1 MSRKKIRRII
11 LAVSLFYMIVAVLA
25 IFMLKDN
32 ESVLAKQTM
41 AEILFGKK
49 TEAEKTTASESPDD
63 ILGKWTRAAAEHST
77 EAWAGKTT
85 FSETVTE
92 KWTEAATEWM
102 TEAVKEKV
110 TEMPTEK
117 VTEAAT
123 EKVTQ
128 AATEKVTEAVT
139 EKVTEMPTEKVT
151 EAATEKK
158 TEEAQKA
165 RVVVA
170 PQADGKYYAFDS
182 LNTSQYLLMR
192 ESATK
197 QSKAIA
203 QLKAHTTG
211 ALIERGDS
219 WSKVAANGKVG
230 YCYTPYIRIREVTR
244 EEYEE
249 ILTKADIAY

>member
-11 LAVSLFYMIVAVLA
+11 LAVSLFYVIVAVLA
-25 IFMLKDN
+25 FFMLKDN

-63 ILGKWTRAAAEHST
+63 ILGKWTRAATEHST

-85 FSETVTE
+85 FSEAVTE
-92 KWTEAATEWM
+92 KVTEMPT
-102 TEAVKEKV
+102 EKV

-123 EKVTQ
+123 EKVTE
-128 AATEKVTEAVT
+128 AATEKVTETAT
-139 EKVTEMPTEKVT
+139 EKV
-151 EAATEKK
+151 TEKK

-219 WSKVAANGKVG
+219 WSKVAVNGKVG

>member
-11 LAVSLFYMIVAVLA
+11 LAVSLFYVIVAVLA
-25 IFMLKDN
+25 FFMLKDN

-49 TEAEKTTASESPDD
+49 TDAEKTTASESPDD
-63 ILGKWTRAAAEHST
+63 ILGKWTRAATEHST

-85 FSETVTE
+85 FSEAVTE
-92 KWTEAATEWM
+92 KVTEMPT
-102 TEAVKEKV
+102 EKV

-123 EKVTQ
+123 GKVTQ
-128 AATEKVTEAVT
+128 AA
-139 EKVTEMPTEKVT
+139 TEKVT

>member
-11 LAVSLFYMIVAVLA
+11 LAVSFFYVIVAVLA
-25 IFMLKDN
+25 FFMLKDN

-49 TEAEKTTASESPDD
+49 TDAEKTTASESPDD
-63 ILGKWTRAAAEHST
+63 ILGKWTRAATEHPT

-85 FSETVTE
+85 FSEAVTE
-92 KWTEAATEWM
+92 KVTEAATEWM
-102 TEAVKEKV
+102 TEAA
-110 TEMPTEK
+110 TEK
-117 VTEAAT
+117 VTE
-123 EKVTQ
+123 

-139 EKVTEMPTEKVT
+139 EKVTEMPTEKVTQAATEKVT

-211 ALIERGDS
+211 ALIERGGS
-219 WSKVAANGKVG
+219 WSKVAVNGKVG

>member
-11 LAVSLFYMIVAVLA
+11 LAVSLFYVIVAVLA
-25 IFMLKDN
+25 FFMLKDN

-63 ILGKWTRAAAEHST
+63 ILGKWTRAAT
-77 EAWAGKTT
+77 EMPT
-85 FSETVTE
+85 
-92 KWTEAATEWM
+92 
-102 TEAVKEKV
+102 EKV

-128 AATEKVTEAVT
+128 AATEKVTEAAT
-139 EKVTEMPTEKVT
+139 EKVTER
-151 EAATEKK
+151 K

-165 RVVVA
+165 RVVVT

>member
-11 LAVSLFYMIVAVLA
+11 LAVSLFYVIVAVLA
-25 IFMLKDN
+25 FFMLKDN

-63 ILGKWTRAAAEHST
+63 ILGKWTRAATEHST

-85 FSETVTE
+85 FSEAVT
-92 KWTEAATEWM
+92 
-102 TEAVKEKV
+102 EKV

-123 EKVTQ
+123 EKVTE
-128 AATEKVTEAVT
+128 AATEKVTETAT
-139 EKVTEMPTEKVT
+139 EKV
-151 EAATEKK
+151 TEKK

-219 WSKVAANGKVG
+219 WSKVAVNGKVG

>member
-11 LAVSLFYMIVAVLA
+11 LAVSLFYVIVAVLA

-102 TEAVKEKV
+102 TEAVTEKV

-128 AATEKVTEAVT
+128 AA
-139 EKVTEMPTEKVT
+139 TEKVT

>member
-11 LAVSLFYMIVAVLA
+11 LAVSLFYVIVAVLA
-25 IFMLKDN
+25 FFMLKDN

-49 TEAEKTTASESPDD
+49 TDAEKTTASESPDD
-63 ILGKWTRAAAEHST
+63 ILGKWTRAATEHST

-85 FSETVTE
+85 FSEAVT
-92 KWTEAATEWM
+92 
-102 TEAVKEKV
+102 EKV

-123 EKVTQ
+123 EKVTE
-128 AATEKVTEAVT
+128 AATEKVTQAA
-139 EKVTEMPTEKVT
+139 TEKVT